1 MRVEDVAR
9 IRHMIDAAE
18 TVGQFMSGRS
28 RADLDTDRMLLF
40 AVVRAIEV
48 VGEAAGKVTE
58 ETRTEAPEIPWA
70 AIVSMRNRLI
80 HGYFDIDPEIV
91 WKTVSK
97 ELPDLLPR
105 LQCLVANS

>member
-1 MRVEDVAR
+1 
-9 IRHMIDAAE
+9 MIDAAE
-18 TVGQFMSGRS
+18 TVGQFVSGRS
-28 RADLDTDRMLLF
+28 RADLDSDRMLLF

-105 LQCLVANS
+105 LQRLLANS

>member
-1 MRVEDVAR
+1 
-9 IRHMIDAAE
+9 MIDAAE

-28 RADLDTDRMLLF
+28 RADLDSDRMLLF

-70 AIVSMRNRLI
+70 AIVSMRNRLSMATSTSI
-80 HGYFDIDPEIV
+80 RKSSG
-91 WKTVSK
+91 
-97 ELPDLLPR
+97 R
-105 LQCLVANS
+105 R

>member
-1 MRVEDVAR
+1 
-9 IRHMIDAAE
+9 MIDAAE

-28 RADLDTDRMLLF
+28 RADLDSDRMLLF

-105 LQCLVANS
+105 LQRLLANS

>member
-1 MRVEDVAR
+1 MRFEDVAR
-9 IRHMIDAAE
+9 IRHMIDASE
-18 TVGQFMSGRS
+18 TVRQFMSGRQ
-28 RADLDTDRMLLF
+28 RADLDSDRMLLF

-58 ETRTEAPEIPWA
+58 ETRADAQDIPWS

-80 HGYFDIDPEIV
+80 HGYFDIDTEIV
-91 WKTVSK
+91 WKTVSR

-105 LQCLVANS
+105 LQHLVGSA